1 MSKGQGNAQGAD
13 IPVCFWLI
21 SRQDAC
27 APSLSRLWTL
37 DVGHGTRFP
46 RQQSRQGLDLA
57 RMRLLSSIRILR
69 VGLALPVALWMA
81 GAGCMLGCEN
91 MVSAAAPSD
100 NHRATKGSELIVSGD
115 ACASMH
121 GHDCCAKR
129 SGKSVAQSAKKS
141 AQSHARV
148 ENAQAATTSQFE
160 TTSTGM
166 FDCPLAMNA
175 NAALTKSRPDQSN
188 VATLSPGLT
197 PSVSNTSEQK
207 ISFARP
213 LRLPNR
219 GHTYLRCCAFLI

>member
-1 MSKGQGNAQGAD
+1 
-13 IPVCFWLI
+13 
-21 SRQDAC
+21 
-27 APSLSRLWTL
+27 
-37 DVGHGTRFP
+37 
-46 RQQSRQGLDLA
+46 
-57 RMRLLSSIRILR
+57 MRLLSSIRILR
-69 VGLALPVALWMA
+69 LALALAVALWMA

-91 MVSAAAPSD
+91 MVSAAAPGDHHS
-100 NHRATKGSELIVSGD
+100 ATKVSELIVSGD

-148 ENAQAATTSQFE
+148 ENAPAGLTTSQFE
-160 TTSTGM
+160 ATSSGM

-188 VATLSPGLT
+188 VATLSQGLT
-197 PSVSNTSEQK
+197 PAVSNTSEQTTVLG
-207 ISFARP
+207 RP